1 MVLFKSMNNEGI
13 AVIIPVFNE
22 GKVIEGVINDVLNTY
37 KTVICVND
45 GSSDDSAEKIQ
56 KTNAVFVNHPINMG
70 QGAALQTGLD
80 FALQDKRNNYFVTFD
95 ADGQH
100 RVEDVAKMLETM
112 KRKKVDIALGSR
124 FMGEVENIWWLK
136 KMILKSAIMF
146 SNTISGLKLTDTH
159 NGLRVMNRRAASCM
173 QLRMS
178 DYSHAS
184 EIIERIVEKK
194 LKYAEVPVKIVYTE
208 YSMSKGQSLINAI
221 NIAFDMLIHKVSG
234 R

>member
-1 MVLFKSMNNEGI
+1 MSNGV

-22 GKVIEGVINDVLNTY
+22 GKVIEGVINEVLKVY
-37 KTVICVND
+37 PTVICIND
-45 GSSDDSAEKIQ
+45 GSSDDSDEKVQ
-56 KTNAVFVNHPINMG
+56 RTKAFLVNHPINMG

-80 FALQDKRNNYFVTFD
+80 FALQDEGNEYFVTFD

-100 RVEDVAKMLETM
+100 RVEDVAKMLKTL
-112 KRKKVDIALGSR
+112 KQKKLDIVLGSR
-124 FMGEVENIWWLK
+124 FMGEAENMGQLK
-136 KMILKSAIMF
+136 KIILKTAVKF
-146 SNTISGLKLTDTH
+146 SNTISGLRLTDTH
-159 NGLRVMNRRAASCM
+159 NGLRVMNRKAAESM

-184 EIIERIVEKK
+184 EIIERIIEKK
-194 LKYAEVPVKIVYTE
+194 LKYTEVPVKIIYTE